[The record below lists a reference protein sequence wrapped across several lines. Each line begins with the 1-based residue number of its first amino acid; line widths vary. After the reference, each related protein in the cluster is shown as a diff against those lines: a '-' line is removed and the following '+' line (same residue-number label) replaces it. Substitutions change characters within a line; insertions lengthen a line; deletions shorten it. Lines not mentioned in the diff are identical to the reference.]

1 MIDWESLRAIVLD
14 IEGTTCPVDFVT
26 GSLFPYARQHLG
38 TLLSQDDQQA
48 PLKPLLDEV
57 RIAWQQENSAEAPA
71 YSDSQDPLALLPYL
85 QWLIDQDRKLAPLKE
100 LQGLTW
106 RHGYQSGAL
115 TTPLFADVAP
125 ALKRWQQCG
134 LRLAVYSSG
143 SVAAQQLFYG
153 HTSDGDL
160 SDLFERWYD
169 TRLGPKKE
177 AQSYTLLAADLQLTA
192 HAVLFVSDSSGELA
206 AAQAAGLQIC
216 GSQRPGN
223 PETLSA
229 KWPVVV
235 SSLEALAPS
244 GPPGLR

>member
-1 MIDWESLRAIVLD
+1 VIDWDWIRAVVLD

-26 GSLFPYARQHLG
+26 GTLFPYAREHLG
-38 TLLSQDDQQA
+38 SLLSQADQQA
-48 PLKPLLDEV
+48 ELEPLLQEV
-57 RIAWQQENSAEAPA
+57 RIAWKEEANPQAPA
-71 YSDSQDPLALLPYL
+71 YAESQDPLALLPYL

-106 RHGYQSGAL
+106 RFGYQSGAIS
-115 TTPLFADVAP
+115 TPLFADVAP
-125 ALKRWQQCG
+125 MLQHWHQLG

-153 HTSDGDL
+153 HTGDGDL
-160 SDLFERWYD
+160 SGLFERWYD

-177 AQSYTLLAADLQLTA
+177 ATSYALLAADLQLQA
-192 HAVLFVSDSSGELA
+192 NAVLFISDASAELD

-223 PETLSA
+223 PETLA
-229 KWPVVV
+229 PHWPVV
-235 SSLEALAPS
+235 SSLEALAQR
-244 GPPGLR
+244 GQPGLV

>member
-1 MIDWESLRAIVLD
+1 M
-14 IEGTTCPVDFVT
+14 
-26 GSLFPYARQHLG
+26 
-38 TLLSQDDQQA
+38 
-48 PLKPLLDEV
+48 
-57 RIAWQQENSAEAPA
+57 RIAWQQETAAEAPA

-115 TTPLFADVAP
+115 TTRCSRCRPSPV
-125 ALKRWQQCG
+125 KQWHQRGW
-134 LRLAVYSSG
+134 RLAVYSSG

-160 SDLFERWYD
+160 SGLFERWYD
-169 TRLGPKKE
+169 TRLGPKKKPR
-177 AQSYTLLAADLQLTA
+177 ATRSWPPICSCQL
-192 HAVLFVSDSSGELA
+192 AVLFISDSSGELA

-223 PETLSA
+223 PETLSSQ
-229 KWPVVV
+229 WPVVV
-235 SSLEALAPS
+235 SSLQEMAPS
-244 GPPGLR
+244 RPPGLR